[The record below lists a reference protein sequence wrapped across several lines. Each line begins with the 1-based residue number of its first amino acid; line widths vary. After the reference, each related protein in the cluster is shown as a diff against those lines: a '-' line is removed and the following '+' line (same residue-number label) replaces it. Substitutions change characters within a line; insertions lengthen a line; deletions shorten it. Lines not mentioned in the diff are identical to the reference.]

1 LILKKGITL
10 LLLLATLAV
19 HVYAQSDSGFDISKA
34 PQWVQ
39 DLRRWEIITFGSFPF
54 AMFTATFAMD
64 MYRWVN
70 NNSMDFSEAG
80 RRYAPWPLK
89 STGAPAMDRHEQ
101 ELTIAV
107 AAGLSVAVAIADYI
121 IVKVKREKARKRAEA
136 LPSGTLII
144 TREPL
149 FEEPPEASPD
159 MPHADDIDG
168 FTDDFTDVEPA
179 SVP

>member
-1 LILKKGITL
+1 MILKKEITL

-19 HVYAQSDSGFDISKA
+19 HVQAQSDSGFDISKS

-54 AMFTATFAMD
+54 AMFTATFAVD
-64 MYRWVN
+64 MFRWAD
-70 NNSMDFSEAG
+70 NSSRGLDFSEAG

-89 STGAPAMDRHEQ
+89 SAGAFAMDRREQ
-101 ELTIAV
+101 ELTITI
-107 AAGLSVAVAIADYI
+107 AASLSVAVAITDYI
-121 IVKVKREKARKRAEA
+121 IVRVKRDKARRRAEA

-159 MPHADDIDG
+159 IPQADDID
-168 FTDDFTDVEPA
+168 DFTGGETA